1 MLISRLVPKST
12 AGLAVR
18 SLMNLAQPLVSED
31 TLSDLA
37 ATLSRSKFD
46 PYVSRE
52 DRQSFFELFARVSEW
67 VAVTSTF
74 RVCRDTKDNMF
85 LELAVD
91 GKADLIVTG
100 DKDLLELTPFQG
112 IAIITPAAA
121 LALPDP
127 AVP

>member
-1 MLISRLVPKST
+1 
-12 AGLAVR
+12 
-18 SLMNLAQPLVSED
+18 MNLAQPLVSED